1 VNERV
6 IFYLTII
13 FQNKLNVVMDDES
26 DNTSISMIE
35 SQEEEEQQESHQTTI
50 SIQPTTRSNSKTA
63 KKKGV
68 FKTEWT
74 SLKEFSSWIQEV
86 KGDSFRKP
94 FYLKNSNLN
103 VKKLE
108 TSFPKFFRIR
118 AKKFRFLRF

>member
-26 DNTSISMIE
+26 DNISISMIE
-35 SQEEEEQQESHQTTI
+35 SEEEEQKESHQTTI

-63 KKKGV
+63 KKKCV

-86 KGDSFRKP
+86 KGDSYRKP

-108 TSFPKFFRIR
+108 TRFPNFFSE
-118 AKKFRFLRF
+118 FEL